1 MCPTPKIL
9 IYTCHRATKPM
20 PQRKITHA
28 TRKTPCATT
37 KPNKQTHF
45 FKEKKKN
52 TPSEGG
58 SRDWGDTSTGKE

>member
-37 KPNKQTHF
+37 KPN
-45 FKEKKKN
+45 E
-52 TPSEGG
+52 
-58 SRDWGDTSTGKE
+58 